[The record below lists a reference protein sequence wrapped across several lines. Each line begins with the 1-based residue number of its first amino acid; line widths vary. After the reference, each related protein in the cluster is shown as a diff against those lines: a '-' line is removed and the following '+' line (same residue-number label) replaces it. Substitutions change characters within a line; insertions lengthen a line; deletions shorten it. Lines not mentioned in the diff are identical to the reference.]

1 MKNLKLTDKE
11 LILII
16 NALTDQIRYKG
27 VQKLL
32 VNMQNQLQ
40 EQDELVYVIN
50 DDVPFSKEKI
60 GHIFRTEKELIDWLR
75 GRGIEGTDEYI
86 INESVQIGE
95 VKQIKRSELTDTE

>member
-1 MKNLKLTDKE
+1 MKNLKLNDKE

-40 EQDELVYVIN
+40 EQDELLYVE
-50 DDVPFSKEKI
+50 KEYLKV
-60 GHIFRTEKELIDWLR
+60 FETDKELIDWLR
-75 GRGIEGTDEYI
+75 DRGVEGTDEYI
-86 INESVQIGE
+86 INESIQIGE
-95 VKQIKRSELTDTE
+95 VEQIKRSELTDTE